1 MRATVLAFVAAL
13 FCAALA
19 CAEPVKDE
27 TVDEAD
33 ALRVQLAESRAE
45 ELAAKIEVARRDLE
59 RLRAAADAERAALQK
74 KYRLTDGD
82 RVDPQTRA
90 IVRAPKKDVKK

>member
-1 MRATVLAFVAAL
+1 MRALLAAIATL
-13 FCAALA
+13 LLCAAFA
-19 CAEPVKDE
+19 SAAEPE
-27 TVDEAD
+27 TIDEAD

-59 RLRAAADAERAALQK
+59 KLRAAADTERAALQK

>member
-1 MRATVLAFVAAL
+1 MKRAIAIIATVLLLAAH
-13 FCAALA
+13 ALA
-19 CAEPVKDE
+19 ADE
-27 TVDEAD
+27 IVDEAD

-59 RLRAAADAERAALQK
+59 KLRAAADNERAALQK
-74 KYRLTDGD
+74 KYRLNDGD
-82 RVDPQTRA
+82 KIDPKTRA

>member
-1 MRATVLAFVAAL
+1 MRTFVAAIATL
-13 FCAALA
+13 LLCAALA
-19 CAEPVKDE
+19 SAAEPE
-27 TVDEAD
+27 TVDDAD

-59 RLRAAADAERAALQK
+59 KLRAAADAERVALQK
-74 KYRLTDGD
+74 KYRLADGD

-90 IVRAPKKDVKK
+90 IVRAPKKDAKK

>member
-1 MRATVLAFVAAL
+1 MKRAIAVIATVLLLAAHAFAA
-13 FCAALA
+13 
-19 CAEPVKDE
+19 DE

-59 RLRAAADAERAALQK
+59 ALRTAARDERAALQK
-74 KYRLTDGD
+74 KYRLNDGD
-82 RVDPQTRA
+82 KIDPQTRA
-90 IVRAPKKDVKK
+90 IVRAPRKDVKK